1 MNFDFTIQKIC
12 IPNCSLKYD
21 VHVVTCL
28 HEFRR
33 FYEWSILINFDEWNF
48 LILIHQCSD
57 TKLENVKRWTF
68 ASGQKSKGVWITRT
82 NIHKSLNKST
92 DAFNIERRKIHL
104 NHKPRGKVWDISGWI
119 SGNFS
124 CFGQDTN
131 RSGLF
136 QVTDILWE
144 TFHEDFYCH

>member
-12 IPNCSLKYD
+12 IPNCSLKND

-28 HEFRR
+28 YEFRR
-33 FYEWSILINFDEWNF
+33 FYKWSVLINSDECIF
-48 LILIHQCSD
+48 LRLIHQCSGK
-57 TKLENVKRWTF
+57 KLGNVKRWTLS
-68 ASGQKSKGVWITRT
+68 SGWKSKGVRISRT
-82 NIHKSLNKST
+82 NIHKSLDKST

-104 NHKPRGKVWDISGWI
+104 NHEPRGKVWDISGWT
-119 SGNFS
+119 SENFS

-136 QVTDILWE
+136 QVREILWE
-144 TFHEDFYCH
+144 TFHEVFYCH